1 MLDPAMVSDLEQA
14 ALGVADPAQA
24 TARVRAALAPWL
36 ARSLPPTHTTP
47 GSGCYARHLLHC
59 DPQGR
64 FCAVAI
70 VLTPGQSTPV
80 HNHTTWGVIG
90 VVTGRER
97 EIRYRRGDDGALV
110 ELGTGFNLPGEMSIV
125 IPPRDIHRIEGAAE
139 DGGLTISIHVYG
151 GRNDKVTG
159 EVFEAAGV
167 PVVGPCKTALA
178 PQ

>member
-1 MLDPAMVSDLEQA
+1 MLDRSLVTELEQA
-14 ALGVADPAQA
+14 ALGGGDAAEA
-24 TARVRAALAPWL
+24 TARVRVALAPWL
-36 ARSLPPTHTTP
+36 ARPLPASHTTP
-47 GSGCYARHLLHC
+47 GQDCYARHLLHC

-70 VLTPGQSTPV
+70 VLAPGQSTPV

-97 EIRYRRGDDGALV
+97 EIRYRRRDDGSLM
-110 ELGTGFNLPGEMSIV
+110 ELGTGFNLPGQMSVV
-125 IPPRDIHRIEGAAE
+125 IPPKDIHRIEGAAE

-178 PQ
+178 PI